1 MARML
6 RTKAQFFRGVVL
18 TSLLALS
25 SANARAAIWP
35 SAVRRAE
42 RDLSQ
47 SDAAARLAAVA
58 ALSELPRAAARRLL
72 LRALDDVDAQVQ
84 SSALELLLRLE
95 TPHVTESVVP
105 WLSGSD
111 KRLRLSAALA
121 LAVAPAPNAVPAL
134 GRALGDSDA
143 EVRAA
148 AASALG
154 ASQVES
160 AVLPLLGHL
169 DDSVPEVREAV
180 ANALGALGDARAVL
194 PLIGKIEDP
203 RPSVRATVARALG
216 SLKDSRSSSALLLA
230 LRDSDR
236 GVVIAVVRAL
246 GALGESAAVVPLA
259 ALLSNGPEPEARRA
273 LLLAL
278 GHIGSADAGQTL
290 VKELAGDEAGRE
302 REAVLAALALTPSAF
317 TQPLRDCVDSALDS
331 ALAEGCALGLSQAHD
346 TASSARVRSALDRG
360 RLSPKVGLAVLGKLG
375 DARALSAALERL
387 TVPDAET
394 RAAAMDAAEALLSPK
409 DADGRA
415 VEPLARALSARNVSR
430 PERLRLVGLLGRTGS
445 ERALPTL
452 LPLLESVS
460 DPALAESAAM
470 ALGAVPGK
478 AAGRALLQALDADE
492 MRVKRAAALSIR
504 RSRSAELLG
513 PLLTRLTRGGRSER
527 ALVYAAL
534 PGPIAGSQDD
544 SLVARAAK
552 LLDQTRGSERDELLE
567 ALAVSPRPAAR
578 AALLQLTNSADFGDR
593 GKAAEL
599 LAARPDVAALARL
612 ARDSDARVRANAA
625 WSLGFVAAGAAAAA
639 RPVLEQA
646 LKDREAAVIG
656 NAAISLGRLSRANP
670 EHATSALCG
679 AILRDPRA
687 SVREQALRGL
697 GLAHARCADGYPA
710 TLLGSDPRAR
720 VRRAAAELLL
730 RSGPQGS
737 DLRLLSRCQESD
749 THAMVSEA
757 CGGAAKPDATEIEPT
772 TVLIVQSAGAE
783 PTPGAPFALLWAD
796 GALRL
801 GSADRRGGV
810 YEPRAPLG
818 AVESLP
824 YAGGD

>member
-1 MARML
+1 MLRML
-6 RTKAQFFRGVVL
+6 QNQARFFRGVVL

-25 SANARAAIWP
+25 SASADASIWP

-47 SDAAARLAAVA
+47 SDATARLAAVA
-58 ALSELPRAAARRLL
+58 ALAELPRSAARRLL

-154 ASQVES
+154 ASRVEN

-203 RPSVRATVARALG
+203 RPSVRSAVARALG

-246 GALGESAAVVPLA
+246 GALGETAAVAPLS
-259 ALLSNGPEPEARRA
+259 ALLSVNSEPEARRA
-273 LLLAL
+273 LLLSL
-278 GHIGSADAGQTL
+278 GRIGSADAGQTL
-290 VKELAGDEAGRE
+290 VKELASDEPGRE
-302 REAVLAALALTPSAF
+302 REAVLGALALAPAAF
-317 TQPLRDCVDSALDS
+317 TQPLRDCVDSAMDS

-360 RLSPKVGLAVLGKLG
+360 RLSPKVGLTVLGRLG

-415 VEPLARALSARNVSR
+415 VEPLARALAARNVSR

-478 AAGRALLQALDADE
+478 VAARALLQALDADE
-492 MRVKRAAALSIR
+492 MRVKRAAAFSIR
-504 RSRSAELLG
+504 RSHSAELLA
-513 PLLTRLTRGGRSER
+513 PLLTRLARGGQSER

-534 PGPIAGSQDD
+534 TGPIAASHDD
-544 SLVARAAK
+544 GLVARAAK
-552 LLDQTRGSERDELLE
+552 LLDETRGGERDELLE

-578 AALLQLTNSADFGDR
+578 AALLRLTNSADFGDR
-593 GKAAEL
+593 AKLAEL
-599 LAARPDVAALARL
+599 LAARPDPAALSRL
-612 ARDSDARVRANAA
+612 ARDSDARVRANAV
-625 WSLGFVAAGAAAAA
+625 WSLGFVAASVAVAA
-639 RPVLEQA
+639 RTALEQA
-646 LKDREAAVIG
+646 LKDREPAVVG
-656 NAAISLGRLSRANP
+656 NAAVSLGRLSRANP
-670 EHATSALCG
+670 EQATSALCG
-679 AILRDPRA
+679 AILRDQRA

-697 GLAHARCADGYPA
+697 ALAHARCADGLPA
-710 TLLGSDPRAR
+710 TLLASDPRAG

-730 RSGPQGS
+730 QTGPQAAE
-737 DLRLLSRCQESD
+737 RQVLSRCQDSD
-749 THAMVSEA
+749 THATVSEA
-757 CGGAAKPDATEIEPT
+757 CGGAARPDVVELEPT
-772 TVLIVQSAGAE
+772 TVLIVPSAGAD

-796 GALRL
+796 GGLRL